1 MSYLPQQ
8 ATADRLIAKF
18 GAPCTL
24 STQAQTGYD
33 GLGNPINT
41 PSVSISGTGVKLNY
55 GTQEKLQRSEVNGS
69 VVQQGDIKFLLSTRA
84 LPQIDMRV
92 TLAGEVWRVVA
103 VDTLAPSSAD
113 VILYTL
119 QLRK

>member
-1 MSYLPQQ
+1 MSYLADQ
-8 ATADRLIAKF
+8 ATADELIAEF

-41 PSVSISGTGVKLNY
+41 PAVSISGVGVKLKY
-55 GTQEKLQRSEVNGS
+55 DIAEIAGS
-69 VVQQGDIKFLLSTRA
+69 VIQMGDAKFLLSTRA
-84 LPQIDMRV
+84 VPLIDMRV
-92 TLAGEVWRVVA
+92 TLAGEVWRVVSVMPLSPDSVA
-103 VDTLAPSSAD
+103 V
-113 VILYTL
+113 VMYTL

>member
-1 MSYLPQQ
+1 MSYLADQ
-8 ATADRLIAKF
+8 ATADELIAEF

-41 PSVSISGTGVKLNY
+41 PSVSITGTGVKLNY
-55 GTQEKLQRSEVNGS
+55 SKSEIDGS
-69 VVQQGDIKFLLSTRA
+69 VIQMGDAKFILSTRA
-84 LPQIDMRV
+84 VPLIDMRV
-92 TLAGEVWRVVA
+92 TLAGEVWRVVS
-103 VDTLAPSSAD
+103 VMPLSPDSVT
-113 VILYTL
+113 VVMYTL

>member
-33 GLGNPINT
+33 GLGQPVNIPA
-41 PSVSISGTGVKLNY
+41 VSINGSGVKLNY
-55 GTQEKLQRSEVNGS
+55 KKAEIDGS
-69 VVQQGDIKFLLSTRA
+69 VVQIGDAKFLLSTRQVP
-84 LPQIDMRV
+84 LIDMRV
-92 TLAGEVWRVVA
+92 TLAGEVWRVISVSP
-103 VDTLAPSSAD
+103 LAPDSTD
-113 VILYTL
+113 VVFYTL

>member
-1 MSYLPQQ
+1 MSYLADQ
-8 ATADRLIAKF
+8 ATADELIAEF

-41 PSVSISGTGVKLNY
+41 PSVSISGTGVILPYKRA
-55 GTQEKLQRSEVNGS
+55 EIDGS
-69 VVQQGDIKFLLSTRA
+69 LVQMGDARFLLSTRA
-84 LPQIDMRV
+84 VPLIDMRV
-92 TLAGEVWRVVA
+92 TLAGVIWRVVSIETTQP
-103 VDTLAPSSAD
+103 DSTD
-113 VILYTL
+113 VVLYTL

>member
-33 GLGNPINT
+33 GLGQPINIPAT
-41 PSVSISGTGVKLNY
+41 SINGTGVKLNY
-55 GTQEKLQRSEVNGS
+55 KKAEIDGS
-69 VVQQGDIKFLLSTRA
+69 VVQVGDAKFLLSTRSVP
-84 LPQIDMRV
+84 LIDMRV
-92 TLAGEVWRVVA
+92 TLAGEVWRVISVSP
-103 VDTLAPSSAD
+103 LAPDSTD
-113 VILYTL
+113 VVFYAL

>member
-1 MSYLPQQ
+1 MSYLAQQ

-33 GLGNPINT
+33 GLGQPINI
-41 PSVSISGTGVKLNY
+41 PAASITGHGVKLNY
-55 GTQEKLQRSEVNGS
+55 KKAEVDGS
-69 VVQQGDIKFLLSTRA
+69 VIQMVDAKFLLSTRA
-84 LPQIDMRV
+84 VPLIDMRV
-92 TLAGEVWRVVA
+92 TLTGETWRVVNVGA
-103 VDTLAPSSAD
+103 LAPDSAD
-113 VILYTL
+113 VVFYTL

>member
-8 ATADRLIAKF
+8 AAADRLIAKF

-41 PSVSISGTGVKLNY
+41 PAVSISGAGVKLNY
-55 GTQEKLQRSEVNGS
+55 SKSEIDGS
-69 VVQQGDIKFLLSTRA
+69 VIQMGDAKFLLSTRA
-84 LPQIDMRV
+84 IPQIDMRV
-92 TLAGEVWRVVA
+92 MLAGEVWRVVA

>member
-8 ATADRLIAKF
+8 ATADRLVAKS

-33 GLGNPINT
+33 GLGQPISI
-41 PSVSISGTGVKLNY
+41 PAVSIPGYGVKLNY
-55 GTQEKLQRSEVNGS
+55 KKAEIDGS
-69 VVQQGDIKFLLSTRA
+69 VIQMGDAKFLLSTRA
-84 LPQIDMRV
+84 VPLIDMRV
-92 TLAGEVWRVVA
+92 TLAGEAWRVVSVA
-103 VDTLAPSSAD
+103 PLAPDSTD
-113 VILYTL
+113 VVFYTL

>member
-18 GAPCTL
+18 GASCTL

-33 GLGNPINT
+33 GLGNPTNT
-41 PSVSISGTGVKLNY
+41 PSVSISGTGVILPYK
-55 GTQEKLQRSEVNGS
+55 KSEVDGS
-69 VVQQGDIKFLLSTRA
+69 LVQMGDAKFLLSTRA
-84 LPQIDMRV
+84 VPLIDMRV
-92 TLAGEVWRVVA
+92 TLAGETWRVIA

>member
-24 STQAQTGYD
+24 STQAQTGFD
-33 GLGNPINT
+33 GLGQPINI
-41 PSVSISGTGVKLNY
+41 PAVSINGAGVKLSY
-55 GTQEKLQRSEVNGS
+55 KTSEIDGS
-69 VVQQGDIKFLLSTRA
+69 VVQMGDAKFLLSTRDA
-84 LPQIDMRV
+84 PLIDMRV
-92 TLAGEVWRVVA
+92 TLAGEVWRVISVSP
-103 VDTLAPSSAD
+103 LAPDSIDA
-113 VILYTL
+113 VFHTL

>member
-18 GAPCTL
+18 GAACTL

-33 GLGNPINT
+33 GLGQPINIPAT
-41 PSVSISGTGVKLNY
+41 SINGTGVKLNY
-55 GTQEKLQRSEVNGS
+55 KNAEVDGS
-69 VVQQGDIKFLLSTRA
+69 VVQMGDAKFLLSARA
-84 LPQIDMRV
+84 VPLIDMRV
-92 TLAGEVWRVVA
+92 TLAGEVWRVISVSP
-103 VDTLAPSSAD
+103 LAPDSTD
-113 VILYTL
+113 VVFYTL